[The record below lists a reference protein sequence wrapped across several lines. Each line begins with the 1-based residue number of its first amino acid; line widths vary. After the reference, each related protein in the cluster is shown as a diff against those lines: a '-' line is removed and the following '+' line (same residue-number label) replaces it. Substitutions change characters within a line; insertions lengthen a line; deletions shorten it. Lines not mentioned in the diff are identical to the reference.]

1 MLVTITTI
9 DLRSRDLIITPPE
22 NQLSLPTS
30 ELLRLLFGTH
40 LPTEVRNSMGR
51 DKRHHF
57 LRTQPIHFTAIKR
70 ALRQQQTPFT
80 VAFEERPSL
89 PFSIALAMEPRSYQ
103 ENALTAWLA
112 QGSAGVVVLPTG
124 AGKTFVAA
132 MAIAETG
139 LWTLAVVPTIDL
151 LQQWRTALATAL
163 SLNID
168 DIGTFGGGEKELK
181 PITIITYDSAALY
194 PRELARFGLLIFDEC
209 HHLPAPT
216 YRLIAE
222 SAFTP
227 LRLGLSATPE
237 RSDMAHIELDELIGP
252 EVYRRSPAELT
263 EGRYLAQYQEKII
276 DIALSSEAE
285 IRYAE
290 QRRIYSSFLRRR
302 RIVIRSP
309 EDFQQK
315 LIFLSARD
323 PEARAAML
331 AWREARHIAMNAPA
345 KYSEIERLLHKHATD
360 QVLLFSE
367 YNPVVDEISRR
378 FCLPSITYKTPAEER
393 RTILDRFRTGQYTKL
408 VTGRVLNEGVDV
420 PDCRVAIIVS
430 GNSTKREYIQRL
442 GRILRPKEGEALL
455 YELVTTGTTEEEMAK
470 RRKE

>member
-1 MLVTITTI
+1 M
-9 DLRSRDLIITPPE
+9 RGRDLTITPPAE
-22 NQLSLPTS
+22 LLELPTPT
-30 ELLRLLFGTH
+30 LLDSLFGPY
-40 LPTEVRNSMGR
+40 LPKALRAKMGR
-51 DKRHHF
+51 DKRFHF
-57 LRTQPIHFTAIKR
+57 VRTQPIHFSAVKQ

-80 VAFEERPSL
+80 VVFEERPTL
-89 PFSIALAMEPRSYQ
+89 PFSTALAIEPRPYQ
-103 ENALTAWLA
+103 EDALTAWLA

-132 MAIAETG
+132 MAIVETG

-194 PRELARFGLLIFDEC
+194 PRELSRFGLLIFDEC

-222 SAFTP
+222 SAFSP

-237 RSDMAHIELDELIGP
+237 RSDMAHVELDELIGP

-276 DIALSSEAE
+276 DIALSGEDE

-323 PEARAAML
+323 PEARTAML
-331 AWREARHIAMNAPA
+331 AWREARQIAMNAPA
-345 KYSEIERLLHKHATD
+345 KYSEIERLLHKHAAD

-378 FCLPSITYKTPAEER
+378 FCLPSITYKTPTEER

>member
-1 MLVTITTI
+1 MTTI
-9 DLRSRDLIITPPE
+9 DLRGRDLTITPPAE
-22 NQLSLPTS
+22 LLELPTPA
-30 ELLRLLFGTH
+30 LLDSLFGPY
-40 LPTEVRNSMGR
+40 LPKDLRAKMGR
-51 DKRHHF
+51 DKRFHF
-57 LRTQPIHFTAIKR
+57 VRTQPIHFSAVKQ

-80 VAFEERPSL
+80 VVFEERPTL
-89 PFSIALAMEPRSYQ
+89 PFSTALAIEPRPYQ
-103 ENALTAWLA
+103 EDALTAWLA

-132 MAIAETG
+132 MAVVETG

-194 PRELARFGLLIFDEC
+194 PRELSRFGLLIFDEC

-276 DIALSSEAE
+276 DIALSGEDE

-323 PEARAAML
+323 PEARTAML
-331 AWREARHIAMNAPA
+331 AWREARQIAMNAPA
-345 KYSEIERLLHKHATD
+345 KYSEIERLLHKHAAD

-378 FCLPSITYKTPAEER
+378 FCLPSITYKTPTEER

>member
-1 MLVTITTI
+1 MTTI
-9 DLRSRDLIITPPE
+9 DLRGRDLTITPPAE
-22 NQLSLPTS
+22 LLELPTPT
-30 ELLRLLFGTH
+30 LLDSLFGPY
-40 LPTEVRNSMGR
+40 LPKALRAKMGR
-51 DKRHHF
+51 DKRFHF
-57 LRTQPIHFTAIKR
+57 VRTQPIHFSAVKQ

-80 VAFEERPSL
+80 VVFEERPTL
-89 PFSIALAMEPRSYQ
+89 PFSTALAIEPRPYQ
-103 ENALTAWLA
+103 EDALTAWLA

-132 MAIAETG
+132 MAIVETG

-237 RSDMAHIELDELIGP
+237 RSDMAHVELDELIGP

-276 DIALSSEAE
+276 DIALSGEDE

-323 PEARAAML
+323 PEARTAML
-331 AWREARHIAMNAPA
+331 AWREARQIAMNAPA
-345 KYSEIERLLHKHATD
+345 KYSEIERLLHKHAAD

-367 YNPVVDEISRR
+367 YNPVVDQISRR
-378 FCLPSITYKTPAEER
+378 FCLPSITYKTPTEER